1 MKRDE
6 IERRMTDLMV
16 QQVAIEHQ
24 IQGLRRMHDS
34 AVLVN
39 QMELASQYREQ
50 IHTATDALLDAA
62 NSVMLLTRQLA
73 TLPP

>member
-1 MKRDE
+1 MNRAD
-6 IERRMTDLMV
+6 IERRMTELMV

-34 AVLVN
+34 AILVN
-39 QMELASQYREQ
+39 QGELATQYREQ
-50 IHTATDALLDAA
+50 IHTAMDALLDAA
-62 NSVMLLTRQLA
+62 TSVMLLTRQLS